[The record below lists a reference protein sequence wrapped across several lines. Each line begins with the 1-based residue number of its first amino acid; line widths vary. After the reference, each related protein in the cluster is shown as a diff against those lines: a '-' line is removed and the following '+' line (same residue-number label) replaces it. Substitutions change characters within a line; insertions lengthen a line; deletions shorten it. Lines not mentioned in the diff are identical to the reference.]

1 MVREH
6 LNFLQTARYG
16 FNIGIPSPYNEL
28 WYCSL
33 LYLYLM
39 SLCSLCLN
47 WFNGLV
53 WYDLNFGI
61 EMIGLSYLIL
71 FRLCRSDQCHVI
83 VRVIYICL
91 ASVTHILSVWILLMN
106 GTLMFFRLR
115 FWFYIPLWFVFLSSS
130 SASETPV
137 ATLPPTPRAR
147 LVCFS
152 SGSRL
157 DCQSYSQHIAINPNS
172 IMTSKVT
179 VEGHVDEGW

>member
-106 GTLMFFRLR
+106 GNLMFSDCGYDFIFRYA
-115 FWFYIPLWFVFLSSS
+115 FYSCRCQVRPKPRLIP
-130 SASETPV
+130 
-137 ATLPPTPRAR
+137 PPPRTR
-147 LVCFS
+147 GLVLFALV

-172 IMTSKVT
+172 
-179 VEGHVDEGW
+179 